1 MSLSVFSSL
10 LVLLGFRENHFKPE
24 CERGDHKSRRF
35 GVLDVFCP
43 PLSLE
48 AFNLDQQTGSV
59 ISGFFEDAQSFKEL
73 IIKFSSTPLSVNVFN
88 RKTDS

>member
-1 MSLSVFSSL
+1 MGLSVFSSL
-10 LVLLGFRENHFKPE
+10 LVLLGFRENHLKPE

-59 ISGFFEDAQSFKEL
+59 ISGFLEDAQSFKEL